1 MIVSTERARCGIPR
15 ATTKDMW
22 HPDRRQRATI
32 FDICFGDGLELTVV
46 LATRKEALSL
56 GLHVRLDRLKNK
68 AIMHI
73 ARADGAKPDQDN
85 DHLGAK
91 MHSIPVFDDESDKRT
106 VGLAT
111 FWKACKETAVEG
123 LAVVIHCTNSILR
136 APLAAAAIMVRAGY
150 HWTVAIE
157 IIAEHRHIYPGLY
170 LPWDEWPRSE
180 KLMWYA
186 PHILE
191 CHEWLQFLEEHEL
204 WAAATADIL
213 EADANADAS
222 TANTADASAANTAD
236 ILVADANAANA
247 TDAAVAAN
255 AAPAGANDANM
266 GDGGDWYW
274 GRWRWRCSSCNI
286 MEDLLQCSECPR
298 WDCWRCRFSCTTCP
312 SLSRRYSLCGHCN
325 QYRQG
330 MYFARHGR
338 TLRCHWCEN
347 YFGAYSAT

>member
-1 MIVSTERARCGIPR
+1 MSVSTERPRCGIPR

-91 MHSIPVFDDESDKRT
+91 MHSIPVFDDESGNRT
-106 VGLAT
+106 VGVAT
-111 FWKACKETAVEG
+111 FWKACKETAVAG
-123 LAVVIHCTNSILR
+123 QAVVIHCTNSILR
-136 APLAAAAIMVRAGY
+136 APLAAAAIMVRVGY
-150 HWTVAIE
+150 PWMITIE

-180 KLMWYA
+180 KLMWHA

-191 CHEWLQFLEEHEL
+191 CHEWLQFMEEHEL

-222 TANTADASAANTAD
+222 AANTADASAANTAD

-266 GDGGDWYW
+266 RDGGDW
-274 GRWRWRCSSCNI
+274 WRWRCSSCDRVDQN
-286 MEDLLQCSECPR
+286 LRQCWECGR
-298 WDCWRCRFSCTTCP
+298 WDCKSCSFWCTRCPRKY
-312 SLSRRYSLCGHCN
+312 LICGHCN
-325 QYRQG
+325 AQD
-330 MYFARHGR
+330 MYLVRRGK
-338 TLRCHWCEN
+338 TWRCERCESVRVR
-347 YFGAYSAT
+347 A